1 MAGINVTP
9 ISLSPRPGR
18 AQDLSGYSMAL
29 PKATAAARQAG
40 RSLSYPS
47 LTPEQKA
54 VVQQLQQRDRE
65 VRQHEQA
72 HLAVADGYARGGAN
86 YSYTTGP
93 DGKQY
98 ATGGEVSIDVSP
110 AATAEATIR
119 KMEIVKRAA
128 VAPANPS
135 GQDRAVYATASK
147 VEMKA
152 ERELA
157 EEQQAETAGEPGG
170 RLEKNA
176 FLSIVENL
184 TPPMR
189 NAIDFQA

>member
-1 MAGINVTP
+1 MAGINMTP
-9 ISLSPRPGR
+9 IPLSPQPGR
-18 AQDLSGYSMAL
+18 GADLSGYSTASGR
-29 PKATAAARQAG
+29 TAAAPRQAG
-40 RSLSYPS
+40 KSLLYPS
-47 LTPEQKA
+47 LTPEQQA
-54 VVQQLQQRDRE
+54 ALQRLQQVDRE

-72 HLAVADGYARGGAN
+72 HLAVAGGYARGGAN

-93 DGKQY
+93 DGRQY

-110 AATAEATIR
+110 AATAEATIQ

-147 VEMKA
+147 VEMQA
-152 ERELA
+152 EQERA
-157 EEQQAETAGEPGG
+157 QEQQAETSGEPAG
-170 RLEKNA
+170 RLEKNT

-184 TPPMR
+184 APPTR
-189 NAIDFQA
+189 NAIDFRA